1 MIKYY
6 LTIVIL
12 HNQTQTKKACEKN
25 GLLYIGMDYGK
36 TLDRKRKKKKYK
48 MHKLFV
54 ENATITISHAS
65 INVKVLLHHLLD
77 VDTREEFLCI
87 TCQYLNA

>member
-1 MIKYY
+1 
-6 LTIVIL
+6 
-12 HNQTQTKKACEKN
+12 
-25 GLLYIGMDYGK
+25 MDYYISVWIMGNLGK
-36 TLDRKRKKKKYK
+36 KRKEKMYK
-48 MHKLFV
+48 MHKLFI

>member
-1 MIKYY
+1 
-6 LTIVIL
+6 
-12 HNQTQTKKACEKN
+12 
-25 GLLYIGMDYGK
+25 MDYCISVWIMEK
-36 TLDRKRKKKKYK
+36 PWIEKERKKYK
-48 MHKLFV
+48 MHKLFI